1 VIRARRAAVVACL
14 FAAMLLVGC
23 SGSDQHSGAR
33 RTARAPSATTA
44 TTPGSPPTS
53 TAGSGPG
60 LSPLGAHW
68 DISRRAA
75 FDPYLESLRGT
86 ATYTEVVW
94 CKVEKSP
101 GKRDWSKI
109 DAVSASAQQHG
120 IELYLKI
127 RVGACWAT
135 GGSGTVVRGSADK
148 TESAMPQDTSAYTS
162 FVRDL
167 VQRYSAQ
174 GVHVYAVENEVNS
187 VSFWAGTPQQ
197 YVSLVRTAAG
207 AIRAADPRAEI
218 ADAGM
223 SSTTYGYGI
232 ADQLLRAGRDADA
245 VAAWNTY
252 FQRRIG
258 TRGDQVPHVTSAAQ
272 LKGLLAS
279 EQATR
284 NLAYLQVAHQLAQDK
299 VTDIR
304 QIHFYEPWQ
313 AVPLLASYLQS
324 TTPSTTPVQAWEVGS
339 FWKDSTATDSSRAT
353 EMVRT
358 VSLLLG
364 AGVRRVIWLPLA
376 TSADNRR
383 GQEIRYGLLDPD
395 GGIRPA
401 GVAMQELVASS
412 REVTASAVSTGG
424 LHGVAFAGEAEG
436 TLVVWAD
443 KGQVQLDVG
452 SGARTASVGQTFAP
466 ASSST
471 VVVGTEPQ
479 LVQTTSALQDVL
491 PG

>member
-1 VIRARRAAVVACL
+1 VIRAGTRRGAAVACL
-14 FAAMLLVGC
+14 LAATTLLVGC
-23 SGSDQHSGAR
+23 SGRDHHSGAR
-33 RTARAPSATTA
+33 RAISTPTS
-44 TTPGSPPTS
+44 TTPGSTPPPA
-53 TAGSGPG
+53 AGSGIG
-60 LSPLGAHW
+60 VSPLGAHW
-68 DISRRAA
+68 DSSRREA

-94 CKVEKSP
+94 CKVEKTP
-101 GKRDWSKI
+101 GHRDWRKI
-109 DAVSASAQQHG
+109 DAVAASAQQHG

-135 GGSGTVVRGSADK
+135 GGSGKVVRGSADK
-148 TESAMPQDTSAYTS
+148 TESAVPKDVSAYES
-162 FVRDL
+162 FVRAL

-174 GVHVYAVENEVNS
+174 GVHTYAVENEVNS
-187 VSFWAGTPQQ
+187 PSFWSGTPQQ
-197 YVSLVRTAAG
+197 YVSLVGTAA
-207 AIRAADPRAEI
+207 ATIRAADPRAKV

-232 ADQLLRAGRDADA
+232 ADQLLRAGRDSDA

-258 TRGDQVPHVTSAAQ
+258 TRGDQVPHVTSTSQ
-272 LKGLLAS
+272 LQALLAS
-279 EQATR
+279 EQGAR
-284 NLAYLQVAHQLAQDK
+284 NLAYLQVARQLAQER

-313 AVPLLASYLQS
+313 AVSLLVDYLRS

-339 FWKDSTATDSSRAT
+339 FWKDATATDASRAT

-364 AGVRRVIWLPLA
+364 GGISRVIWLPLA

-395 GGIRPA
+395 GTVRPA
-401 GVAMQELVASS
+401 GAAMQELVASS
-412 REVTASAVSTGG
+412 RETTMSGVSTGG
-424 LHGVAFAGEAEG
+424 LHGVAFVGKGER

-443 KGQVQLDVG
+443 KGQVRLDVG
-452 SGARTASVGQTFAP
+452 PGARTAAVGQQLAP
-466 ASSST
+466 APSST
-471 VVVGTEPQ
+471 VVGTEPQ
-479 LVQTTSALQDVL
+479 LLRTTLSLQSVL